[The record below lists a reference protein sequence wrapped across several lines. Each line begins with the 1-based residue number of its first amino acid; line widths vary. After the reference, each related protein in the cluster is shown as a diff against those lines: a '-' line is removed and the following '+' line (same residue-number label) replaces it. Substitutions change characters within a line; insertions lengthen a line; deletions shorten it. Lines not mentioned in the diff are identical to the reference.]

1 MFMVTINSEVCTGC
15 GQCAESCPA
24 QIITMVDSRA
34 QVSGDVSECLGCQSC
49 TIVCSV
55 GGVAIDEF

>member
-1 MFMVTINSEVCTGC
+1 MFLATIHSEACTGC

-34 QVSGDVSECLGCQSC
+34 EVTGDAAECLGCQSC
-49 TIVCSV
+49 VIVCAV
-55 GGVAIDEF
+55 GGVTIEEY